1 MHLHL
6 TRIYQERVDEACE
19 TALHKNISVVCA
31 HARSN
36 AIIPYPKPLG
46 SDGQLPLLSA
56 NADGIH
62 ATDDREGPKVLDSAF
77 VNLGAHL
84 LGFAQSA
91 WGHALHAPFILPK
104 LDIPMPL
111 SVMDK

>member
-1 MHLHL
+1 MRMPCL
-6 TRIYQERVDEACE
+6 TPL
-19 TALHKNISVVCA
+19 TLSISGLNLPR
-31 HARSN
+31 HN

-77 VNLGAHL
+77 FNLGEHL
-84 LGFAQSA
+84 SEFLCTTYG
-91 WGHALHAPFILPK
+91 
-104 LDIPMPL
+104 DMPCD
-111 SVMDK
+111 SWWA